1 SARADERSGVPQDG
15 TMIRNMRSIAIGLI
29 ITASVCSPALAQT
42 PRPESDAQILGRG
55 WAAVAAGRF
64 DEAANLSAGILK
76 RKPRSHAAITLKIEA
91 ISGGAQP
98 LAALDEYETWITKAA
113 GDVDDRGLLEPIAF
127 GLLRGLS
134 ADADPTIRATALEA
148 LARAG
153 DDDAVEKLRKRS
165 AGGDRPAMQA
175 LVRSGDANSIRAVQ
189 TLLATPTGRDM
200 SAEIKALAEHG
211 GLTPSLLQSL
221 AADRVPM
228 NRAAVA
234 SALVASKDAAAAQ
247 LLDALNQDRDP
258 LVRTSIVLARAQA
271 GDERGLAEAKAMLAS
286 EVPDI
291 RLTAAESLVAT
302 MPRESEQAVRPLL
315 SDRDGINRFR
325 AAAIVGRFDPVAAL
339 PVITEGLTDQ
349 NRLIQQQ
356 AARTLAQTLPAETRQ
371 LRQLLRHPDRL
382 VVAHAASAVVAN

>member
-1 SARADERSGVPQDG
+1 
-15 TMIRNMRSIAIGLI
+15 MIRQMRSIAIGFV
-29 ITASVCSPALAQT
+29 ITASIWSPALAQ
-42 PRPESDAQILGRG
+42 RVSDAQTLSRG

-64 DEAANLSAGILK
+64 DEATTLAAGILK
-76 RKPRSHAAITLKIEA
+76 RKPRSHAAVTLKIEA
-91 ISGGAQP
+91 ISAGAQP
-98 LAALDEYETWITKAA
+98 IAALDEYETWISKAA

-134 ADADPTIRATALEA
+134 ADADPMIRATALVA

-153 DDDAVEKLRKRS
+153 DEDAVEQLRKRS
-165 AGGDRPAMQA
+165 ASGDRPAMEA
-175 LVRSGDANSIRAVQ
+175 LVRSGDANAIRAVQ
-189 TLLATPTGRDM
+189 TLLGTPTGRDM

-221 AADRVPM
+221 ATDRVPM

-234 SALVASKDAAAAQ
+234 GALVRSKDPAAAQ

-258 LVRTSIVLARAQA
+258 LVRMSLVLARAEA
-271 GDERGLAEAKAMLAS
+271 GDERGLADAKAMLAS
-286 EVPDI
+286 QVPDI

-325 AAAIVGRFDPVAAL
+325 AAAIVGRFDSAAAL

-356 AARTLAQTLPAETRQ
+356 AARTLGQILPAETRQ

-382 VVAHAASAVVAN
+382 VVAYAAAAVAAN

>member
-1 SARADERSGVPQDG
+1 
-15 TMIRNMRSIAIGLI
+15 MIRKMRSIAIGFI
-29 ITASVCSPALAQT
+29 ITASVWSPALAQ
-42 PRPESDAQILGRG
+42 PPGRVGDAQTLSRG

-64 DEAANLSAGILK
+64 DEATTLAAGILK
-76 RKPRSHAAITLKIEA
+76 RKPRSHAAVTLKIEA
-91 ISGGAQP
+91 ISASAQP
-98 LAALDEYETWITKAA
+98 ITALDDYETWITKAA
-113 GDVDDRGLLEPIAF
+113 GDVDDRGLLEPIAL

-134 ADADPTIRATALEA
+134 AEADPMIRATALEA

-153 DDDAVEKLRKRS
+153 DDDAVEKLRNRS

-189 TLLATPTGRDM
+189 ALLGTPTGRDM

-221 AADRVPM
+221 ATDRVPM

-234 SALVASKDAAAAQ
+234 GALMRSKDPAAAQ
-247 LLDALNQDRDP
+247 LVDVLNQDRDP
-258 LVRTSIVLARAQA
+258 VVRMSLVLARAEA
-271 GDERGLAEAKAMLAS
+271 GDERGLADAKAMLAS
-286 EVPDI
+286 QVPDI

-325 AAAIVGRFDPVAAL
+325 AAAIVGRFDSAAAL
-339 PVITEGLTDQ
+339 PVITEGLTDP
-349 NRLIQQQ
+349 NRLIQQE
-356 AARTLAQTLPAETRQ
+356 AARTLGQTLPTETRQ

-382 VVAHAASAVVAN
+382 VVAYAAAAVAAN

>member
-1 SARADERSGVPQDG
+1 
-15 TMIRNMRSIAIGLI
+15 MIRQMRSIAIGFV
-29 ITASVCSPALAQT
+29 ITASIWSPALAQ
-42 PRPESDAQILGRG
+42 RVSDAQTLSRG

-64 DEAANLSAGILK
+64 DEATTLAAGILK
-76 RKPRSHAAITLKIEA
+76 RKPRSHAAVTLKIEA
-91 ISGGAQP
+91 ISAGAQP
-98 LAALDEYETWITKAA
+98 IAALDEYETWISKAA

-134 ADADPTIRATALEA
+134 ADADPMIRATALVA

-153 DDDAVEKLRKRS
+153 DEDAVEQLRKRS
-165 AGGDRPAMQA
+165 ASGDRPAMEA
-175 LVRSGDANSIRAVQ
+175 LVRSGDANAIRAVQ
-189 TLLATPTGRDM
+189 TLLGTPTGRDM

-221 AADRVPM
+221 ATDRVPM

-234 SALVASKDAAAAQ
+234 GALVRSKDPAAAQ

-258 LVRTSIVLARAQA
+258 LVRMSLVLARAEA
-271 GDERGLAEAKAMLAS
+271 GDERGLADAKAMLAS
-286 EVPDI
+286 QVPDI

-325 AAAIVGRFDPVAAL
+325 AAAIVGRFDSAAAL
-339 PVITEGLTDQ
+339 PVITEGLTDP
-349 NRLIQQQ
+349 NRLIQQE
-356 AARTLAQTLPAETRQ
+356 AARTLGQTLPTETRQ

-382 VVAHAASAVVAN
+382 VVAYAAAAVAAN

>member
-1 SARADERSGVPQDG
+1 
-15 TMIRNMRSIAIGLI
+15 MIRNMRSIAIGLI
-29 ITASVCSPALAQT
+29 ITASVYSPALAQT
-42 PRPESDAQILGRG
+42 PRPESDAQVLSRG

-64 DEAANLSAGILK
+64 DEAANLAAGILK
-76 RKPRSHAAITLKIEA
+76 RKPRSHGAITLKIEA
-91 ISGGAQP
+91 ISAGAQP
-98 LAALDEYETWITKAA
+98 LAALGEYETWITKA

-175 LVRSGDANSIRAVQ
+175 LVRSGDASSIGALQ
-189 TLLATPTGRDM
+189 ALLGTPTGRDM
-200 SAEIKALAEHG
+200 SAEINALAEHG

-221 AADRVPM
+221 ATDRVPM

-234 SALVASKDAAAAQ
+234 AALVRSKDAAAAQ
-247 LLDALNQDRDP
+247 LLDTLNRDPDP
-258 LVRTSIVLARAQA
+258 LVRSSLMLARAQA
-271 GDERGLAEAKAMLAS
+271 GDERAVADARAMLAS
-286 EVPDI
+286 QVPDI
-291 RLTAAESLVAT
+291 RLTAAESLIAT

-325 AAAIVGRFDPVAAL
+325 AAAIVGRFDPAAAL

-349 NRLIQQQ
+349 NGLIQQE
-356 AARTLAQTLPAETRQ
+356 AARTLAQALPTETRQ

-382 VVAHAASAVVAN
+382 VVALAAGAIAAN

>member
-1 SARADERSGVPQDG
+1 MSARALLRAV
-15 TMIRNMRSIAIGLI
+15 TMIRKMRLIAIGFV
-29 ITASVCSPALAQT
+29 ITASVCSPALAQ
-42 PRPESDAQILGRG
+42 PGRPASDAQTLSRG

-64 DEAANLSAGILK
+64 EEATTLAAGILK
-76 RKPRSHAAITLKIEA
+76 RKPRSHPAITLKIEA
-91 ISGGAQP
+91 ISAGAQP
-98 LAALDEYETWITKAA
+98 ITALDEYETWITKTA

-134 ADADPTIRATALEA
+134 ADADPMIRATALEA

-153 DDDAVEKLRKRS
+153 DDDAVEMLRNRS

-175 LVRSGDANSIRAVQ
+175 LVRSGDANSIGAVQ
-189 TLLATPTGRDM
+189 TLLGTPTGRDM
-200 SAEIKALAEHG
+200 SAEIKALAERG

-221 AADRVPM
+221 ATDRVPM

-234 SALVASKDAAAAQ
+234 GALVRSNDPAAAQ
-247 LLDALNQDRDP
+247 LLHTLNQDPDP
-258 LVRTSIVLARAQA
+258 LVRTSIVLARAEA
-271 GDERGLAEAKAMLAS
+271 GDEQGLADAKAMLAS
-286 EVPDI
+286 QVPDI

-302 MPRESEQAVRPLL
+302 MPREAEEAVRPLL

-325 AAAIVGRFDPVAAL
+325 AAAIVGRFDSAAAL
-339 PVITEGLTDQ
+339 PVIIEGLTDQ

-356 AARTLAQTLPAETRQ
+356 AARTLGQTLPAETRQ

-382 VVAHAASAVVAN
+382 VVAYAAAAVAAN

>member
-1 SARADERSGVPQDG
+1 MVRK
-15 TMIRNMRSIAIGLI
+15 MRSIAIGFI
-29 ITASVCSPALAQT
+29 ITASVWSPALAQP
-42 PRPESDAQILGRG
+42 PRRVSDAQTLSRG

-64 DEAANLSAGILK
+64 DEATRLAAGMLK

-91 ISGGAQP
+91 ISAGAQP
-98 LAALDEYETWITKAA
+98 LTALDEYETWVTETA
-113 GDVDDRGLLEPIAF
+113 GDVDDRGLLEPIAL

-134 ADADPTIRATALEA
+134 AEADPMIRATALEA

-153 DDDAVEKLRKRS
+153 DDDAVEKLRNRS

-189 TLLATPTGRDM
+189 ALLGTPTGRDM

-221 AADRVPM
+221 ATDRVPM

-234 SALVASKDAAAAQ
+234 GALMRSKDPAAAQ
-247 LLDALNQDRDP
+247 LVDVLNQDRDP
-258 LVRTSIVLARAQA
+258 VVRMSLVLARAEA
-271 GDERGLAEAKAMLAS
+271 GDERGLADAKAMLAS
-286 EVPDI
+286 QVPDI

-325 AAAIVGRFDPVAAL
+325 AAAIVGRFDSAAAL
-339 PVITEGLTDQ
+339 PVITEGLTDP
-349 NRLIQQQ
+349 NRLIQQE
-356 AARTLAQTLPAETRQ
+356 AARTLGQTLPTETRQ

-382 VVAHAASAVVAN
+382 VVAYAAAAVAAN